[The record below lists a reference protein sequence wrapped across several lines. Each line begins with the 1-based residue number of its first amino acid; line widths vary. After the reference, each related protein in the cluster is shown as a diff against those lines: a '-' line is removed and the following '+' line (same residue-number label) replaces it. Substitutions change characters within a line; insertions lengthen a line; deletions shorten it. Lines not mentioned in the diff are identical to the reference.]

1 MCYLSLVN
9 VAEIEPVTQMLT
21 APQESHLLQ
30 NPFVSCPL
38 LRTLPQI
45 HQLLASSRTLGLDY
59 SGLTAMKE
67 RAPFCVYSTPLELE
81 QKLLAVL
88 VNTD

>member
-9 VAEIEPVTQMLT
+9 VAEIELVIQMLIT
-21 APQESHLLQ
+21 QQESHLLQ

-45 HQLLASSRTLGLDY
+45 HQLHVTSRALCLDY
-59 SGLTAMKE
+59 SSLTAMKE
-67 RAPFCVYSTPLELE
+67 RVPFCVYSTPLGLN
-81 QKLLAVL
+81 KSCWLR
-88 VNTD
+88 

>member
-1 MCYLSLVN
+1 M
-9 VAEIEPVTQMLT
+9 
-21 APQESHLLQ
+21 LQ
-30 NPFVSCPL
+30 NPFVSCL

-45 HQLLASSRTLGLDY
+45 HQLLATSRTLWLDD

-67 RAPFCVYSTPLELE
+67 RVPFCVYSTPPELE
-81 QKLLAVL
+81 QKQLVVL